1 MIYINMQKEVI
12 FAIIIGVILIYLII
26 SYYYR
31 PHYSEGFSPYES
43 SNMLNQYYDPNEGIK
58 DYEVDTMVCS
68 KKCCGD
74 TWPTPFDGLSSF
86 EIQQS
91 IATMGSTGPFVRTN
105 YTCANGIDG
114 VGCPCIS
121 KKAYTFLVD
130 HGTNAH
136 TIQAIE
142 PTFLIG
148 GDGSKYHSYP
158 APYGPN
164 KDPRPYNP
172 PLSSVDQQSYGS
184 TTSPTS
190 LRAAFAPDQQMVFPT
205 DVYNQ
210 EMTPY
215 QTLQSER
222 SMFVD
227 SPKLNDLELGRTPN
241 PVNNV
246 QSCGARIQ

>member
-1 MIYINMQKEVI
+1 MKYINMQKELI
-12 FAIIIGVILIYLII
+12 FAIIIGVVLVYLVV

-31 PHYSEGFSPYES
+31 PANSEGFSPYAS
-43 SNMLNQYYDPNEGIK
+43 SNMLTQYYDPNEGIR
-58 DYEVDTMVCS
+58 DFEVDTMVCS

-74 TWPTPFDGLSSF
+74 NWPTPFDGLSSS
-86 EIQQS
+86 EVQQS
-91 IATMGSTGPFVRTN
+91 IKTMGSDGPFVRTN

-148 GDGSKYHSYP
+148 GDGSRFTSYP
-158 APYGPN
+158 APYGPISHP
-164 KDPRPYNP
+164 KPFNP
-172 PLSSVDQQSYGS
+172 PLSSIDQRSFGS
-184 TTSPTS
+184 TTTPTS
-190 LRAAFAPDQQMVFPT
+190 LDKAFAPDQQMVFPV
-205 DVYNQ
+205 DVFSR
-210 EMTPY
+210 ELTPY
-215 QTLQSER
+215 QVLQSER

-241 PVNNV
+241 PIDNV
-246 QSCGARIQ
+246 QSCGASIQ